1 MKNGLR
7 LLCLAAMCLCV
18 FTLSGCFIFDCVG
31 SCAGNSSS
39 GNDKPKE
46 TVYEFSVQY
55 EELNK
60 YTFTDK
66 DSIKIDP
73 RYKEGYVLDGFYTA
87 ENGEGAKLLDWDGS
101 CISSSFSGDGST
113 VLYPYYKDIDYD
125 YVFETPVWFNEEPTS
140 TSYNVY
146 GNPRITYSGVKNHEK
161 LTYLLSVASAN
172 PKMKFTLTANML
184 LKGASGNFYVG
195 IGQKAEK
202 ANLLGSAKYAGSSQY
217 VKVSVSCE
225 VTGKALT
232 IKDTNLLA
240 GVYCNK
246 FANEIYYKNQQV
258 IVRISESER
267 PTPPAPDTGEDGGE
281 TEGETQE

>member
-1 MKNGLR
+1 MKKGLR
-7 LLCLAAMCLCV
+7 LLCLTAMCLCV

-55 EELNK
+55 EELTK
-60 YTFTDK
+60 YTFTGK

-125 YVFETPVWFNEEPTS
+125 YVYETPLWYEEEPEHTW
-140 TSYNVY
+140 YNVY
-146 GNPRITYSGVKNHEK
+146 GNPTISWCSTDGIN
-161 LTYLLSVASAN
+161 LQYLLSVAVAN
-172 PKMKFTLTANML
+172 PKMKFTITARMEL
-184 LKGASGNFYVG
+184 YGCSARYSVG
-195 IGQKAEK
+195 IGKDRDK
-202 ANLLGSAKYAGSSQY
+202 SNLLESKNFAGSSKY
-217 VKVSVSCE
+217 ERVEVACE

-232 IKDTNLLA
+232 IKDTKLQV
-240 GVYCNK
+240 GVFGTK
-246 FANEIYYKNQQV
+246 LGDDVYYKNMQV

-267 PTPPAPDTGEDGGE
+267 PDEPDAGNGNGSEENGENA
-281 TEGETQE
+281 QE

>member
-1 MKNGLR
+1 MKKWLR
-7 LLCLAAMCLCV
+7 LLCLTAMCLCV

-60 YTFTDK
+60 YTFTGK

-125 YVFETPVWFNEEPTS
+125 YVYQTPVWYEEDPKYTW
-140 TSYNVY
+140 YNVY
-146 GNPRITYSGVKNHEK
+146 GDPTISWCNTDGVK
-161 LTYLLSVASAN
+161 LQYLLSVATSN
-172 PKMKFTLTANML
+172 PKMKFTII
-184 LKGASGNFYVG
+184 ASMELQGCSARYSVG
-195 IGQKAEK
+195 IGKNK
-202 ANLLGSAKYAGSSQY
+202 DKSNLLETKDFAGSSKYQ
-217 VKVSVSCE
+217 KVEVACE
-225 VTGKALT
+225 ITGKALT
-232 IKDTNLLA
+232 IKDTKLQV
-240 GVYCNK
+240 GVFGTK
-246 FANEIYYKNQQV
+246 FGDNVYYKNMQITV
-258 IVRISESER
+258 KIAESER

-281 TEGETQE
+281 TGGETQE